1 MTRFDLFQQLLK
13 LLRLLFTFLLALL
26 WEVCAMDLLCCFLLT
41 CVSSPWGSWGVAVNN
56 GDFPSPAEGRKPC
69 HKSTF
74 CIVVFCEKGLP
85 WSTRVPFLQNI
96 F

>member
-13 LLRLLFTFLLALL
+13 LLRLLFTFFLALL
-26 WEVCAMDLLCCFLLT
+26 WEVCARPLGLTVLLPVT
-41 CVSSPWGSWGVAVNN
+41 CVSSPWGSWVVAVNN
-56 GDFPSPAEGRKPC
+56 GDFPSPAEGREPC

-85 WSTRVPFLQNI
+85 
-96 F
+96 